1 MLASRNVTE
10 LPRINPREINTAV
23 GNPSTIVDTKAAD
36 STAVVKE
43 NKTLFC
49 FLIISFS
56 VCWYKDKVHISNY
69 QIYFLS

>member
-1 MLASRNVTE
+1 VFASKNVTE
-10 LPRINPREINTAV
+10 LPRTNPREINTAV
-23 GNPSTIVDTKAAD
+23 GNPRIIVDTKAAD

-56 VCWYKDKVHISNY
+56 VCWYKDKTYI
-69 QIYFLS
+69 